1 MSMKNAEKSLEY
13 TQNFVYLVK
22 VLSKRSVTLSS
33 GNLEI
38 QATLRAGA

>member
-1 MSMKNAEKSLEY
+1 MSMTNPEKSLEY

-22 VLSKRSVTLSS
+22 VPSKRQGTLSS

-38 QATLRAGA
+38 QAALRAGA